1 MGMIRLAIEL
11 YSFVIIA
18 DAILSWAPQFE
29 REPWRL
35 YVKKAAGFMVEPIR
49 KMMPDGIGFDFSH
62 LIALIILQLIPT
74 LW

>member
-1 MGMIRLAIEL
+1 MIRLAIEI

-18 DAILSWAPQFE
+18 DAVLSWAPQFE
-29 REPWRL
+29 REQWRL
-35 YVKKAAGFMVEPIR
+35 AIKKAAGFMVDPIR
-49 KMMPDGIGFDFSH
+49 KMMPDDLGFDLSH